1 MTVDHRLRAS
11 LTNEIHAR
19 PPLALASPGR
29 ASHLAMLSGEAGGDA
44 DRAHLAVLCDRLGH
58 PAPGAQANHHIVDLG
73 FARLKWERHTEFSSY
88 TVLRDGCDATAPF
101 AETALDALPQEW
113 VEDLPGERLAATH
126 IALLRDDAP
135 EPELLARLFGADGY
149 VGARF
154 DGGLAQGWT
163 DFRLHGDG
171 WGRILLH
178 DQGIGAGQ
186 AGRLVQRLSEIEAYR
201 ILALLSLPIARDVS
215 PRLAAIERAVTAASQ
230 GTVIRS
236 GLDDDRAILDELTRL
251 AAACEGIAAET
262 SFRFA
267 ATRAYHA
274 LVSQRLAELRED
286 RLEGLQTW
294 GEFMGRRYAPA
305 ISTCDAVA
313 ARQEA
318 LSLRT
323 SRGANLLRTRVDVA
337 LEGQNAE
344 LLASMDRR
352 AALQLRLQET
362 VEGLS
367 VVAISYYALALVG
380 YAVKAVKIFHVDI
393 DSELAVGL
401 AVVPV
406 TAGVWLALR
415 RLKRRLG
422 FKE

>member
-1 MTVDHRLRAS
+1 MTRDHRLRAA

-19 PPLALASPGR
+19 PPLALTAPAR
-29 ASHLAMLSGEAGGDA
+29 ASHLAMLSGEAGGEA
-44 DRAHLAVLCDRLGH
+44 DRAHLSKLCAKLGH
-58 PAPGAQANHHIVDLG
+58 PLPAPLANHHFVDLG

-88 TVLRDGCDATAPF
+88 TVLRDGCDRAAPF
-101 AETALDALPQEW
+101 AETALDALPQDW
-113 VEDLPGERLAATH
+113 VDELPGERLAATH
-126 IALLRDDAP
+126 IALLRGEAP
-135 EPELLARLFGADGY
+135 APDMLTRLFGSEGL

-178 DQGIGAGQ
+178 DLGLGAGQ
-186 AGRLVQRLSEIEAYR
+186 AGRLVQRLVEIEAYR
-201 ILALLSLPIARDVS
+201 ILALLALPIAREVL
-215 PRLAAIERAVTAASQ
+215 PRLSAIERAVTAASQ
-230 GTVIRS
+230 GTTVRS

-251 AAACEGIAAET
+251 AAACESIAAET
-262 SFRFA
+262 GFRFA
-267 ATRAYHA
+267 ATRAYDA
-274 LVSQRLAELRED
+274 LVNQRLTELRED

-294 GEFMGRRYAPA
+294 GEFLSRRYAPA

-323 SRGANLLRTRVDVA
+323 ARGANLLRTRVDVA

-380 YAVKAVKIFHVDI
+380 YAVKGLKLFRVEI
-393 DSELAVGL
+393 DPELAVGV
-401 AVVPV
+401 AVVPLTLV
-406 TAGVWLALR
+406 VWLALH
-415 RLKRRLG
+415 RLKRRMGL
-422 FKE
+422 KQ